1 MRVLLFGIY
10 KVGSEALDSLIRRR
24 VNLIGVVTKSDSNE
38 EQPVARVA
46 REHQLPLFMPDSPS
60 EERFIREVTLLSPDL
75 IAVSGYHKIIPETV
89 LSLPRLGVVNMHAS
103 LLPAYRG
110 PSPWKWAIIHGEVKT
125 GVTVH
130 LMSRKLDAGDILAQ
144 EEIEIEDTDTGGS
157 LFEKLCPVGA
167 ELLAKTIEAISFQP
181 PTGIPQDER
190 LASYYP
196 APKEADARIR
206 WRSSARDIH
215 NLVRGLHP
223 RPGAWTS
230 LQGVRLGIQ
239 RSWIEVSSAS
249 DEPGTIIDVSEDALK
264 VATGNGV
271 VRLQRTIAKKLQ
283 TDQLPSLRPGMR
295 FDDER

>member
-10 KVGSEALDSLIRRR
+10 KVGSEALQSLIRRR
-24 VNLIGVVTKSDSNE
+24 VNLVGVVTKSDSKE
-38 EQPVARVA
+38 EQPVATVA
-46 REHQLPLFMPDSPS
+46 RDNQLPLLMPDSPS
-60 EERFIREVTLLSPDL
+60 EEDFLQQISLLSPDL
-75 IAVSGYHKIIPETV
+75 IAVSGYHKIIPQTV

-110 PSPWKWAIIHGEVKT
+110 PSPWKWAIINGEVKT

-144 EEIEIEDTDTGGS
+144 EEIAIEDTDTGGS

-167 ELLAKTIEAISFQP
+167 ELLARMIEAISDRP
-181 PTGIPQDER
+181 PIGTPQDER
-190 LASYYP
+190 RASYYP
-196 APKEADARIR
+196 APSEADARIR

-230 LQGVRLGIQ
+230 FQGVRLGIE
-239 RSWIEVSSAS
+239 RTWIEAS
-249 DEPGTIIDVSEDALK
+249 TASHEPGTIIDVSADTLK

-271 VRLQRTIAKKLQ
+271 IRIQQ
-283 TDQLPSLRPGMR
+283 TEPLPSLHSGIR
-295 FDDER
+295 FDDDAPASTRS